1 MLIVGGIYLELCEV
15 ERECELWLQFVR
27 SSGRLWMDSSPVM
40 PDLPKEKR
48 DGKYISGYQSYRQA

>member
-40 PDLPKEKR
+40 PDLPKKEK
-48 DGKYISGYQSYRQA
+48 GWKVVSSAFNLYM